1 MAIRITAEQARR
13 LVLALQGLAD
23 PPRRKLTA
31 DGLLALIERMGFVQV
46 DSVNVVAR
54 AHHMILFARNQT
66 YRPALL
72 QRLLER
78 EARLFE
84 NWTHDAAIIPTRFY
98 PYWQVRFER
107 DRARLASRY
116 RRWFAEHHDD
126 GRIEAMLDHIR
137 QNGAVM
143 ARDFSD
149 RERPR
154 GGFWDWHPDKVALEF
169 LWRTGHLTI
178 ARRQGF
184 QKVYDLAERVIPVAG
199 AAAARHRTRPSSTGP
214 AAAPWSAWALPRRR
228 RSRASG
234 TWSPWPRRRQW
245 CAAASRAG
253 ACRPLLEPADGSKPR
268 PVFARADIEALLQS
282 LPESPNRVRVLSPFD
297 PLLRDR
303 RRLLAL
309 FDFDYRIE
317 IFVPASRRRYGY
329 CVFPLLEG
337 ERLIGRID
345 MKGNAAQ
352 RLLEVSA
359 LWLEPGRRLGRGR
372 RERLDAELD
381 RIRRFIGA
389 DAIRYADG
397 HLKES

>member
-1 MAIRITAEQARR
+1 MAIRITAEQGRR
-13 LVLALQGLAD
+13 LALALQGLAD
-23 PPRRKLTA
+23 SPRRKLTA
-31 DGLLALIERMGFVQV
+31 DGLLALIERLGFVQV

-98 PYWQVRFER
+98 PYWQARFER
-107 DRARLASRY
+107 DRDRLAKRY
-116 RRWFAEHHDD
+116 RRWFADHHDD
-126 GRIEAMLDHIR
+126 GRIEAMRDHIR

-154 GGFWDWHPDKVALEF
+154 GGFWNWHPDKVALEF
-169 LWRTGHLTI
+169 LWRTGELTI

-184 QKVYDLAERVIPVAG
+184 QKVYDLAERIIPAQ
-199 AAAARHRTRPSSTGP
+199 AREDAPSYEPFVDWACASALERLGF
-214 AAAPWSAWALPRRR
+214 AAPAQIAGFWDLVTLAEA
-228 RSRASG
+228 
-234 TWSPWPRRRQW
+234 RQW
-245 CAAASRAG
+245 CAAHPKRAVP
-253 ACRPLLEPADGSKPR
+253 AVLEPADGTAR
-268 PVFARADIEALLQS
+268 PVFARPDIEPLLQT
-282 LPESPNRVRVLSPFD
+282 LPESPRRVRALSPFD

-303 RRLLAL
+303 RRLLQL
-309 FDFDYRIE
+309 FGFDYRIE

-337 ERLIGRID
+337 ERLFGRID

-352 RLLEVSA
+352 GLLEVSA

-389 DAIRYADG
+389 DAVRYADG
-397 HLKES
+397 HLRQS

>member
-1 MAIRITAEQARR
+1 MTVHIAAEQARR
-13 LVLALQGLAD
+13 LVLSLQGLAD
-23 PPRRKLTA
+23 PPRRRLTT
-31 DGLLALIERMGFVQV
+31 DGVVDLIERLGFLQV
-46 DSVNVVAR
+46 DSISTVER
-54 AHHMILFARNQT
+54 AHHMILLARNQT
-66 YRPALL
+66 YRPELL

-116 RRWFAEHHDD
+116 RRRFEGYHDD
-126 GRIEAMLDHIR
+126 RVEAMLAHVR

-154 GGFWDWHPDKVALEF
+154 GGFWDWHPDKAALEL

-184 QKVYDLAERVIPVAG
+184 QKVYDLAERVIPAQARDGAPSHEAFVDWACGSALERLGFATPAQIAG
-199 AAAARHRTRPSSTGP
+199 FWDMVTLAEA
-214 AAAPWSAWALPRRR
+214 
-228 RSRASG
+228 
-234 TWSPWPRRRQW
+234 RQW
-245 CAAASRAG
+245 CAAHPDRAVPG
-253 ACRPLLEPADGSKPR
+253 VLEPADGSPPR
-268 PVFARADIEALLQS
+268 PVFARGDLEALLEA
-282 LPESPNRVRVLSPFD
+282 LPESPSRVRVLSPFD

-303 RRLLAL
+303 RRLRAL

-345 MKGNAAQ
+345 MKGSAA
-352 RLLEVSA
+352 RRMLEVSA
-359 LWLEPGRRLGRGR
+359 LWLEPGRRLSRGR

-389 DAIRYADG
+389 DAVRYADD
-397 HLKES
+397 HLRQS

>member
-98 PYWQVRFER
+98 PYWQARFER

-116 RRWFAEHHDD
+116 RQRFEGHHED
-126 GRIEAMLDHIR
+126 RVEAMLAHVR

-154 GGFWDWHPDKVALEF
+154 GGFWDWHPDKAALEL

-184 QKVYDLAERVIPVAG
+184 QKVYDLAERVIPAPARGGAPSHAAFVDWACRSALERLGFATPAQIAG
-199 AAAARHRTRPSSTGP
+199 FWDLVTLAEA
-214 AAAPWSAWALPRRR
+214 
-228 RSRASG
+228 
-234 TWSPWPRRRQW
+234 RQW
-245 CAAASRAG
+245 CAAHSERAVP
-253 ACRPLLEPADGSKPR
+253 AVLEPADGSPPR
-268 PVFARADIEALLQS
+268 PVVARGDIEALLQALS
-282 LPESPNRVRVLSPFD
+282 DSPGRVRVLSPFD

-303 RRLLAL
+303 RRLLQL

-359 LWLEPGRRLGRGR
+359 LWLEPGRRLSRGR

-381 RIRRFIGA
+381 RIRRFIAA
-389 DAIRYADG
+389 DAVRYADG
-397 HLKES
+397 HLRKS

>member
-1 MAIRITAEQARR
+1 
-13 LVLALQGLAD
+13 
-23 PPRRKLTA
+23 
-31 DGLLALIERMGFVQV
+31 LLALIERIGFVQV

-78 EARLFE
+78 EVRLFE

-107 DRARLASRY
+107 DQARLASRY
-116 RRWFAEHHDD
+116 RQRFDGHHED
-126 GRIEAMLDHIR
+126 RVEAMLAHVR

-154 GGFWDWHPDKVALEF
+154 GGFWDWHPDKAALEL

-184 QKVYDLAERVIPVAG
+184 QKVYDLADRVIPAQARSGAPSHEAFVDWACRSALERLGFATPAQIAG
-199 AAAARHRTRPSSTGP
+199 FWDLVTLAEA
-214 AAAPWSAWALPRRR
+214 
-228 RSRASG
+228 
-234 TWSPWPRRRQW
+234 RQW
-245 CAAASRAG
+245 CAAHPELAVPAV
-253 ACRPLLEPADGSKPR
+253 LEPADGAPR
-268 PVFARADIEALLQS
+268 PVFARADIEALLQA
-282 LPESPNRVRVLSPFD
+282 LPESPGRVRALSPFD

-303 RRLLAL
+303 RRLLQL
-309 FDFDYRIE
+309 FGFDYRIE

-337 ERLIGRID
+337 EQLIGRID
-345 MKGNAAQ
+345 MKGNAEK

-389 DAIRYADG
+389 DAVRYADG
-397 HLKES
+397 HLKER

>member
-31 DGLLALIERMGFVQV
+31 DGLLALIERLGFVQV

-54 AHHMILFARNQT
+54 AHHMILLARNQT

-107 DRARLASRY
+107 DRTRLAKRHG
-116 RRWFAEHHDD
+116 RWFAEHHDD

-169 LWRTGHLTI
+169 LWRTGQLTI

-184 QKVYDLAERVIPVAG
+184 QKVYDLAERVIPAEARGDAPVHAAFVDWACRGALERLGVA
-199 AAAARHRTRPSSTGP
+199 T
-214 AAAPWSAWALPRRR
+214 
-228 RSRASG
+228 ASQIAG
-234 TWSPWPRRRQW
+234 FWDLVSLAEARQW
-245 CAAASRAG
+245 CAAHPDQAVPAM
-253 ACRPLLEPADGSKPR
+253 LEPADGTALR
-268 PVFARADIEALLQS
+268 PVFARADIAEKLQA
-282 LPESPNRVRVLSPFD
+282 LPELPNRVRVLSPFD

-303 RRLLAL
+303 KRLRQL
-309 FDFDYRIE
+309 FGFDYRIE
-317 IFVPASRRRYGY
+317 IFVPASQRRYGY
-329 CVFPLLEG
+329 YVFPLLEG

-345 MKGNAAQ
+345 MRVAQ
-352 RLLEVSA
+352 GALEVSA
-359 LWLEPGRRLGRGR
+359 LWLEPGRRLSRGR
-372 RERLDAELD
+372 RDRLEAELD
-381 RIRRFIGA
+381 RIRRFVGA
-389 DAIRYADG
+389 TAVRFADG
-397 HLKES
+397 HVRHG